1 MKTAQILSIG
11 TALFAMFFGAGNV
24 IFPLDLG
31 RLLDDKVFYAIP
43 GLFISGVMMP
53 IIGVYAGVLFKGD
66 YRALFHKI
74 GAIPGELLI
83 LICMLT
89 IGPLGAIP
97 RTLTLA
103 HAGFAWYF
111 PSLPMGLFIIAAGL
125 VILFFTIKESKVLS
139 FIGKV
144 LAPIKIALL
153 SLIILCG
160 LWLAQ
165 PLAHSDIS
173 SAESF
178 FRGLYQGYDTLDLLV
193 ALFFARL
200 IYVGLDAE
208 TLSHPNSVRI
218 GLLKA
223 SAFGAVLLGLIY
235 SGFMLTSAFHA
246 DQIPDVGRAKLVFAL
261 GDLLLGKLG
270 LIASFTVA
278 FATLTTAIA
287 LTAVFADYLS
297 KDILR
302 GYLTYG
308 MSVFLSVIVTCG
320 LAMLGFEGV
329 AKIITPVAVICYPA
343 LIVLAITGILN
354 KLYGFEH
361 IKLPVFITLATT
373 LLVTFVI

>member
-1 MKTAQILSIG
+1 
-11 TALFAMFFGAGNV
+11 MFFGAGNV

-43 GLFISGVMMP
+43 GLFISGVLMP

-74 GAIPGELLI
+74 GAIPGELLM
-83 LICMLT
+83 LVCMLT
-89 IGPLGAIP
+89 IGPFGAIP

-111 PSLPMGLFIIAAGL
+111 PQLPMGLFIISAGL
-125 VILFFTIKESKVLS
+125 IVLFFTMRESKILS
-139 FIGKV
+139 IIGKF
-144 LAPIKIALL
+144 LAPIKISLL
-153 SLIILCG
+153 ALIIIAG
-160 LWLAQ
+160 LWFAQ
-165 PLAHSDIS
+165 PLTHSDV
-173 SAESF
+173 SAGSSF
-178 FRGLYQGYDTLDLLV
+178 FQGLYQGYYTLDLLV

-200 IYVGLDAE
+200 IFLGLDKE
-208 TLSHPNSVRI
+208 TLSNPNSVRI

-223 SAFGAVLLGLIY
+223 GAFGAILLGVIY
-235 SGFMLTSAFHA
+235 SGFMLASAFHA
-246 DQIPDVGRAKLVFAL
+246 SALTNLGRSELVFAL

-270 LIASFTVA
+270 IIASFTVA

-302 GYLTYG
+302 GRLSYR
-308 MSVFLSVIVTCG
+308 MSVLSSVIVTCG

-329 AKIITPVAVICYPA
+329 AKIIEPIAIICYPA
-343 LIVLAITGILN
+343 LIVLALAGILN
-354 KLYGFEH
+354 RLYGFDY
-361 IKLPVFITLATT
+361 IKVPVFATFATT
-373 LLVTFVI
+373 LLLAFMS